1 MNEHDVFIRMS
12 QALAE
17 EAAANGNHPFGA
29 LLVKD
34 GVVLLTALNTVH
46 TSHDVTAHAELNLVR
61 QASGMYEAGFLADC
75 ILYTSTEPCAMCT
88 GGIVW
93 SGIGHIV
100 YSCPAEL
107 LGEITGSGRFVVP
120 CRELLGYASRPLTV
134 TGPILP
140 DTAAAFHRRYWP
152 TYTHTSLP
160 REP

>member
-1 MNEHDVFIRMS
+1 MNEHDPFIRLS
-12 QALAE
+12 HKLAE
-17 EAAANGNHPFGA
+17 SAAANGNHPFGA

-34 GVVLLTALNTVH
+34 GAVLLTALNTVH

-61 QASGMYEAGFLADC
+61 QASGMYSADFLADC
-75 ILYTSTEPCAMCT
+75 CLYTSTEPCAMCT

-100 YSCPAEL
+100 YSCPAAL

-120 CRELLGYASRPLTV
+120 CRDLLKYASRPLTV

-140 DTAAAFHRRYWP
+140 DDAAALHRRYWP
-152 TYTHTSLP
+152 TYTHTGIL
-160 REP
+160 